1 MPHKKIG
8 STMKS
13 IYPKWK
19 TLILHSSAKLL
30 GVLIHIEGIPHGS
43 TRTYFKKTDVKN
55 NVHHGST

>member
-1 MPHKKIG
+1 
-8 STMKS
+8 MKS

-19 TLILHSSAKLL
+19 TLILHSAAKLL

-43 TRTYFKKTDVKN
+43 TRTYFKKTDLKN